1 MFTKLKK
8 RIEEENQTE
17 LNIGIPTSLPSPTP
31 THSRRASESGVNT
44 PVRSTCSEASDSDRE
59 QKTKKKEYEHSSPSG
74 SGAAGSDHA
83 RHGARAGTPKK
94 SEQGAEYGEIYHKL
108 QLIKHEKEDL
118 ERRLRESEHRVELLT
133 SQRENREELESFQ
146 SQEMAKVKHLL
157 LCSQQELRA
166 ADEKL
171 RQRSEECRLAQERV
185 CELERAS
192 QKVQGDQGRTKELLK
207 EKATLEAE
215 VDRLKQ
221 EALQNSGRISQ
232 LECTLG
238 NLTDEHD
245 GLKHTH
251 DLYKSKTTSLL
262 AEKDSSI
269 CTLEDRVQTLEK
281 RLDGAGLTGDE
292 QVQSLVQ
299 ERKVLEKKLD
309 ESRQHLSEVKSSW
322 SEKINNLETQIFNL
336 NQKMAEDAQESR
348 RMEREVEEL
357 ALKLKTSEQHGWV
370 LEEQLQQ
377 KTAELAA
384 LHRSKEE
391 ELRRQR
397 SQQDAQLDELRLQVA
412 ALRSDLSQAHKER
425 DREAQ
430 EAQAKIAELQRKDA
444 EHQKSLEYIQKLE
457 ETSSASANKVAQLEK
472 ELSVVTES
480 EASLKLTIKRVKDE
494 IKAMAEEVDEL
505 RLRNAS
511 LSGENERLKQE
522 AGESRSQG
530 DEERRDFERELEG
543 LRAALREATSKLQSL
558 ESQASASAES
568 SASQEELR
576 AKVAQLE
583 DQLLERN
590 KAMKL
595 QQQRISDMKK
605 TIQRELKCQQNTGGE
620 GIQSNDTVPEQGN
633 AASAGDA
640 AATRG
645 SANATSGRPG
655 NHCLEGSKLEE
666 DINFKYLKHVVFK
679 FMTSK
684 EYEAQHLIRAVSV
697 LLRFTADEE
706 QLIREHLDWKS
717 SWFGS
722 RPQPHHQPPPP
733 HLPQPHHASHRHQP
747 QQHQHRSSVALG
759 AHSKAGTRPS

>member
-1 MFTKLKK
+1 
-8 RIEEENQTE
+8 
-17 LNIGIPTSLPSPTP
+17 
-31 THSRRASESGVNT
+31 
-44 PVRSTCSEASDSDRE
+44 
-59 QKTKKKEYEHSSPSG
+59 
-74 SGAAGSDHA
+74 
-83 RHGARAGTPKK
+83 
-94 SEQGAEYGEIYHKL
+94 
-108 QLIKHEKEDL
+108 
-118 ERRLRESEHRVELLT
+118 
-133 SQRENREELESFQ
+133 
-146 SQEMAKVKHLL
+146 
-157 LCSQQELRA
+157 
-166 ADEKL
+166 
-171 RQRSEECRLAQERV
+171 
-185 CELERAS
+185 
-192 QKVQGDQGRTKELLK
+192 
-207 EKATLEAE
+207 
-215 VDRLKQ
+215 
-221 EALQNSGRISQ
+221 
-232 LECTLG
+232 
-238 NLTDEHD
+238 
-245 GLKHTH
+245 
-251 DLYKSKTTSLL
+251 
-262 AEKDSSI
+262 
-269 CTLEDRVQTLEK
+269 
-281 RLDGAGLTGDE
+281 
-292 QVQSLVQ
+292 
-299 ERKVLEKKLD
+299 
-309 ESRQHLSEVKSSW
+309 
-322 SEKINNLETQIFNL
+322 
-336 NQKMAEDAQESR
+336 
-348 RMEREVEEL
+348 
-357 ALKLKTSEQHGWV
+357 
-370 LEEQLQQ
+370 
-377 KTAELAA
+377 
-384 LHRSKEE
+384 HRSKEE

-430 EAQAKIAELQRKDA
+430 EAQARINALETSQTEFVEREIETEKQVTTLENAGRQLKAELQRKDA

-457 ETSSASANKVAQLEK
+457 ETSSASTNKVAQLEK

-480 EASLKLTIKRVKDE
+480 EASLKLTIRRVKAE

-576 AKVAQLE
+576 AKVSQLE

-645 SANATSGRPG
+645 SVNATSGRPG

-722 RPQPHHQPPPP
+722 RPHPHHQPPPP

>member
-8 RIEEENQTE
+8 KIEEENQTE
-17 LNIGIPTSLPSPTP
+17 LNIGIPTLLPSPTP

-59 QKTKKKEYEHSSPSG
+59 QKTKKRECEYSSLSG
-74 SGAAGSDHA
+74 SAGSDHPRQA
-83 RHGARAGTPKK
+83 TRAGTPKK
-94 SEQGAEYGEIYHKL
+94 SEPGTEYGEIYHKL
-108 QLIKHEKEDL
+108 QLIKQEKEDL
-118 ERRLRESEHRVELLT
+118 ERRLRESEHRVELLAN
-133 SQRENREELESFQ
+133 QRENREELESFQ

-157 LCSQQELRA
+157 LCSQQELRT

-185 CELERAS
+185 SELERAS
-192 QKVQGDQGRTKELLK
+192 QKAQGDQGRTKELLK
-207 EKATLEAE
+207 EKAALEAE

-262 AEKDSSI
+262 DEKDSSI
-269 CTLEDRVQTLEK
+269 SDLEDKVQTLEK

-292 QVQSLVQ
+292 QVQSLIE

-336 NQKMAEDAQESR
+336 NQKMAEDAQECSGL
-348 RMEREVEEL
+348 ERQLEE
-357 ALKLKTSEQHGWV
+357 AMLKLKTSEQRCWT

-377 KTAELAA
+377 KATELAA
-384 LHRSKEE
+384 LQQSKEE
-391 ELRRQR
+391 ELKRQR
-397 SQQDAQLDELRLQVA
+397 TQQDAQLDELRLQVA
-412 ALRSDLSQAHKER
+412 ALRSDLSQAQR
-425 DREAQ
+425 DRDKEVQ
-430 EAQAKIAELQRKDA
+430 EAQARIAELQRKDA
-444 EHQKSLEYIQKLE
+444 EHQKSLEHIQKLE
-457 ETSSASANKVAQLEK
+457 EASSASANKVAQLEK
-472 ELSVVTES
+472 ELSLVNHS
-480 EASLKLTIKRVKDE
+480 EASLRQTVKQNRAE
-494 IKAMAEEVDEL
+494 MKAMVEELDEL
-505 RLRNAS
+505 KLRNAS

-522 AGESRSQG
+522 AGETRSQG
-530 DEERRDFERELEG
+530 DEERKDFERELES
-543 LRAALREATSKLQSL
+543 LRAALKEATSKLQSL
-558 ESQASASAES
+558 ESQASVNAES

-576 AKVAQLE
+576 ARVALLE

-590 KAMKL
+590 KTMKL

-605 TIQRELKCQQNTGGE
+605 TIQRELKCQRNVGSE
-620 GIQSNDTVPEQGN
+620 SIQSNDSTLEQGN

-640 AATRG
+640 AVTG
-645 SANATSGRPG
+645 ANATSGHPG
-655 NHCLEGSKLEE
+655 NHCVEGSKLED

-706 QLIREHLDWKS
+706 QLIREHLDWKN

-722 RPQPHHQPPPP
+722 RPQAHPHHQQPPPP
-733 HLPQPHHASHRHQP
+733 LPHSHHTSHQP

-759 AHSKAGTRPS
+759 AHSKAGTKPS

>member
-31 THSRRASESGVNT
+31 THSRR
-44 PVRSTCSEASDSDRE
+44 
-59 QKTKKKEYEHSSPSG
+59 
-74 SGAAGSDHA
+74 GAAGSDHA

-269 CTLEDRVQTLEK
+269 CTLEDRVETLEK

-292 QVQSLVQ
+292 QVQSLVE

-430 EAQAKIAELQRKDA
+430 EAQARINAL
-444 EHQKSLEYIQKLE
+444 
-457 ETSSASANKVAQLEK
+457 ETSQ
-472 ELSVVTES
+472 TEF
-480 EASLKLTIKRVKDE
+480 V
-494 IKAMAEEVDEL
+494 
-505 RLRNAS
+505 
-511 LSGENERLKQE
+511 
-522 AGESRSQG
+522 
-530 DEERRDFERELEG
+530 EREIETEKQVTTLENAG
-543 LRAALREATSKLQSL
+543 R
-558 ESQASASAES
+558 
-568 SASQEELR
+568 
-576 AKVAQLE
+576 QL
-583 DQLLERN
+583 
-590 KAMKL
+590 K
-595 QQQRISDMKK
+595 
-605 TIQRELKCQQNTGGE
+605 
-620 GIQSNDTVPEQGN
+620 
-633 AASAGDA
+633 
-640 AATRG
+640 
-645 SANATSGRPG
+645 
-655 NHCLEGSKLEE
+655 
-666 DINFKYLKHVVFK
+666 
-679 FMTSK
+679 
-684 EYEAQHLIRAVSV
+684 
-697 LLRFTADEE
+697 
-706 QLIREHLDWKS
+706 
-717 SWFGS
+717 
-722 RPQPHHQPPPP
+722 
-733 HLPQPHHASHRHQP
+733 
-747 QQHQHRSSVALG
+747 
-759 AHSKAGTRPS
+759 